1 MTAAATPPPWVNW
14 NGTGPPNACSS
25 AAASAADTS
34 GFWAAEYAKSFS
46 LENSTDTPEPSG
58 LATTRADCMS
68 AAYTAR
74 WRFSSASAA
83 CHPRCNAAGLRSF
96 TLIASGAP
104 WTEAETSLCAEAEA
118 EEDAPASLAVAGAGD
133 DDGIGVDA
141 GAADGTVEETVAA
154 EGADV
159 GAGAGAGAGA
169 AGAAA
174 ETRAGAKLG
183 AVAAGAGALNV
194 EVAGAC
200 VEAEEAAEAAGAT
213 GAAD

>member
-96 TLIASGAP
+96 ALIASGAT
-104 WTEAETSLCAEAEA
+104 WAEAEG
-118 EEDAPASLAVAGAGD
+118 DAPAGFAAAGAGD
-133 DDGIGVDA
+133 DDGIGADA
-141 GAADGTVEETVAA
+141 GAADGTAEETVAA
-154 EGADV
+154 EDV
-159 GAGAGAGAGA
+159 GPGAGAGAGA
-169 AGAAA
+169 AGAGADTCA
-174 ETRAGAKLG
+174 EAELG
-183 AVAAGAGALNV
+183 AVTAGAGASNV
-194 EVAGAC
+194 GTAGAC
-200 VEAEEAAEAAGAT
+200 VEAEEAAAEAAGAT
-213 GAAD
+213 GAAG

>member
-96 TLIASGAP
+96 ALIASGAT
-104 WTEAETSLCAEAEA
+104 WAEARTSLCAEAEA
-118 EEDAPASLAVAGAGD
+118 EGDAPAGFAAAGAGD
-133 DDGIGVDA
+133 DDGIGADA
-141 GAADGTVEETVAA
+141 GAADGTAEETVAA
-154 EGADV
+154 EDAGP
-159 GAGAGAGAGA
+159 GAGAGAGA
-169 AGAAA
+169 AGAGADTCA
-174 ETRAGAKLG
+174 EAELG

-194 EVAGAC
+194 GTTGAC

-213 GAAD
+213 EAAG